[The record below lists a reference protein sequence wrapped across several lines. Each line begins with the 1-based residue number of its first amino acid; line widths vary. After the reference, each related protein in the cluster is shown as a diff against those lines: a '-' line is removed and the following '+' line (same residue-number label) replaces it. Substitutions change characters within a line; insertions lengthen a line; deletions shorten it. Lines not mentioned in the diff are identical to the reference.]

1 MSGAAAI
8 RPGEASFAR
17 DDAATRDHFDALARA
32 HGGSVK
38 AVDWGSRASQELR
51 FEVLSSIG
59 NLHGARVLDVGCGQ
73 GDLAAWLAQRGVAC
87 DYHGIDLSPAMIELA
102 RARQPGRSFELRN
115 LLDDDFTLWTRRF
128 DFVIASGIFYLRR
141 HAAADYQR
149 AMIERMFALCTRGLA
164 FNSLSAWDTRPNDAL
179 EYRADPMLT
188 LAMATRLTER
198 LSLRHD
204 YHPGDFSILLW
215 REERA

>member
-1 MSGAAAI
+1 MNGAKVT
-8 RPGEASFAR
+8 RPREASFAQD
-17 DDAATRDHFDALARA
+17 DDATRAHFDALARA
-32 HGGSVK
+32 HGGSVR

-51 FEVLSSIG
+51 FEVLCGIG

-73 GDLAAWLAQRGVAC
+73 GDLAAWLEQRGVDC
-87 DYHGIDLSPAMIELA
+87 DYHGIDLSPAMIDLA
-102 RARQPGRSFELRN
+102 RARRPGRSFELRN
-115 LLDDDFTLWTRRF
+115 LLDDDSNSWDRRF

-149 AMIERMFALCTRGLA
+149 EMVERMFALCTRGLA
-164 FNSLSAWDTRPNDAL
+164 FNSLSAWDSRPN
-179 EYRADPMLT
+179 EEHEFRADPMRT

-204 YHPGDFSILLW
+204 YHPGDFSLLLW
-215 REERA
+215 REGRP